1 MSVWSPFPFVRITL
15 VFTGGIL
22 TAYHFKS
29 YFFIAGVLLLL
40 LFITYLVLVKTIP
53 KPTFHQWSPWLG
65 CIGLGCIFLAGY
77 SCLVLHTATNF
88 TDHLV
93 HWAATIE
100 AYEAITLEDTHE
112 KGKSICTTVAVR
124 KARINGKWQKLE
136 GKVKLYL
143 PSSAMLNISYGAI
156 LLIRGS
162 PQPISPPRNPNEFDY
177 QCFLGYANIYHQ
189 HVVQGKHVCILAH
202 RPPNPLKAFSLKLR
216 NHFEHTLAQS
226 INNKEARGIALALLL
241 GIKDELDFTMKE
253 AYTNAG
259 VMHILAVSGLHVGM
273 LYWFLRVLLER
284 FPSIRRLRWF
294 VLIASLSV
302 LWLYALITG
311 LSPSA
316 MRATTMLTFII
327 VAQTLDRQHNMYNSL
342 SASAFVLLLFDP
354 LLIFAVGFQ
363 LSYLAVLGIV
373 YLQPKINRWWAFDHW
388 LLDKLW
394 ALSSVSL
401 AAQLATT
408 PISLYYFHQFP
419 TYFLI
424 TNWVVVPA
432 AFFIV
437 GTGLLVLLTSFW
449 KGLSACAGWL
459 LEKIILLVNQFI
471 YEINKLPFSLI
482 DHIFLE
488 TTTLLLLYGLL
499 VALLLFLQV
508 RKFHYVVIASTLAL
522 IFFVQSMKRTV
533 QQQSQKKVIF
543 YSINRHQAIAFVDGR
558 YSILWTDKRL
568 QEDKYTYHIAPHQL
582 AIGITSTAH
591 YSRGERAKKQ
601 LLPLKT
607 WKGGKVIVWQQKIFI
622 FIDKPSVA
630 LPNVTRKIKT
640 DFLVIEENSVHTLQ
654 PLLERFDVGRLIIGT
669 SNKKQLALQ
678 LKIQAEALNLP
689 SHLLQQGALTI
700 DL

>member
-15 VFTGGIL
+15 VFAGGIL
-22 TAYHFKS
+22 VAYHFED
-29 YFFIAGVLLLL
+29 YLFIVGASLLL

-65 CIGLGCIFLAGY
+65 CLGLSCIFLAGY
-77 SCLVLHTATNF
+77 GCLVLHTATNF
-88 TDHLV
+88 SNHLL

-112 KGKSICTTVAVR
+112 KGKSMRTTVAVR
-124 KARINGKWQKLE
+124 KARIKGKWREME

-143 PSSAMLNISYGAI
+143 PSNDTLNISYGDI
-156 LLIRGS
+156 LLIRGR
-162 PQPISPPRNPNEFDY
+162 PQTVSPPRNPNEFDY

-189 HVVQGKHVCILAH
+189 HVVRGEHVCVLAH
-202 RPPNPLKAFSLKLR
+202 RPPNLLKAFSLKLR
-216 NHFEHTLAQS
+216 SYFENTLAQY

-241 GIKDELDFTMKE
+241 GIKDELDVTMKE

-284 FPSIRRLRWF
+284 FNIIRRSKWF
-294 VLIASLSV
+294 VFIVSLSV
-302 LWLYALITG
+302 LWLYAFITG
-311 LSPSA
+311 LPPSA
-316 MRATTMLTFII
+316 MRATTMFTFIM
-327 VAQTLDRQHNMYNSL
+327 VAQTIDRQSNMYNSL
-342 SASAFVLLLFDP
+342 GASAFLLLLFDP
-354 LLIFAVGFQ
+354 LLIFAVSFQ

-373 YLQPKINRWWAFDHW
+373 YLQPKIYRWLTFDHG

-424 TNWVVVPA
+424 ANGVVVPA
-432 AFFIV
+432 AFLIV

-449 KGLSACAGWL
+449 KELSVCVGWL
-459 LEKIILLVNQFI
+459 LAKTILFVNQFI
-471 YEINKLPFSLI
+471 CWINKLPFSLI
-482 DHIFLE
+482 DNIFLD
-488 TTTLLLLYGLL
+488 TAALLLLYGLL
-499 VALLLFLQV
+499 VALLIFLQI
-508 RKFHYVVIASTLAL
+508 RKVKYLMAASTIAL
-522 IFFVQSMKRTV
+522 IFFVLSMKRIL

-543 YSINRHQAIAFVDGR
+543 YSINHQAVAFVSGR
-558 YSILWTDKRL
+558 HSILWVDKRFK
-568 QEDKYTYHIAPHQL
+568 EDKYTYPIAPHQL
-582 AIGITSTAH
+582 AMGVTSIAR
-591 YSRGERAKKQ
+591 YSFEELAKKQ
-601 LLPLKT
+601 VLPLKA
-607 WKGGKVIVWQQKIFI
+607 WKGGKVVVWQQKIFI
-622 FIDKPSVA
+622 FIDKHSVA
-630 LPNVTRKIKT
+630 LPNFAQKIKT
-640 DFLVIEENSVHTLQ
+640 DFLVIEENAVNALQ
-654 PLLERFDVGRLIIGT
+654 ALLERFDVGKLIIGT

-689 SHLLQQGALTI
+689 NHLLQQGALI
-700 DL
+700 ICL

>member
-22 TAYHFKS
+22 AAYHFKN
-29 YFFIAGVLLLL
+29 YLFIAGVLLLL
-40 LFITYLVLVKTIP
+40 LFITYLVLLKTIP

-77 SCLVLHTATNF
+77 GCLLLHTETNF
-88 TDHLV
+88 TRHLV

-100 AYEAITLEDTHE
+100 AYEAITIEDTHE
-112 KGKSICTTVAVR
+112 QGKSMRTTVAVR
-124 KARINGKWQKLE
+124 KARIQGKWQKIK

-143 PSSAMLNISYGAI
+143 PNSDTLNIAYGDI

-162 PQPISPPRNPNEFDY
+162 PQTVSPPRNPNEFDY

-189 HVVQGKHVCILAH
+189 HVIRGKHVCVLAH
-202 RPPNPLKAFSLKLR
+202 RPPNLLKALSLKLR
-216 NHFEHTLAQS
+216 SYFENTLARS

-253 AYTNAG
+253 AYISAG

-273 LYWFLRVLLER
+273 LYWFLRVLLEC
-284 FPSIRRLRWF
+284 FSIRRSKWL

-311 LSPSA
+311 LPPSA
-316 MRATTMLTFII
+316 MRATTMLTFIM
-327 VAQTLDRQHNMYNSL
+327 VAQTIDRQSNMYNSL
-342 SASAFVLLLFDP
+342 GASAFLLLLFDP
-354 LLIFAVGFQ
+354 LLIFAVSFQ

-373 YLQPKINRWWAFDHW
+373 YLQPKMDRWLTFDHW

-424 TNWVVVPA
+424 ANWVVVPA
-432 AFFIV
+432 AFLIV

-449 KGLSACAGWL
+449 KGLSVCVGWL
-459 LEKIILLVNQFI
+459 LAKIILLVNQFI
-471 YEINKLPFSLI
+471 YWINQLPFSLI
-482 DHIFLE
+482 DPIFLD
-488 TTTLLLLYGLL
+488 TVALLLLYGLF
-499 VALLLFLQV
+499 VALLIFLQV
-508 RKFHYVVIASTLAL
+508 RKFQYLIAASTMAL
-522 IFFVQSMKRTV
+522 IFFVRSMTRIL

-543 YSINRHQAIAFVDGR
+543 YSINHHRAVAFVNGQH
-558 YSILWTDKRL
+558 SILWVDKRF
-568 QEDKYTYHIAPHQL
+568 QEAQYTYHVAPHQL
-582 AIGITSTAH
+582 AMGITSTAR
-591 YSRGERAKKQ
+591 YSLDEQAKKQ
-601 LLPLKT
+601 VLPLKA
-607 WKGGKVIVWQQKIFI
+607 WKGGKIAVWQQKIFI
-622 FIDKPSVA
+622 FIDKQSVA
-630 LPNVTRKIKT
+630 LPHFAKKIKI
-640 DFLVIEENSVHTLQ
+640 DFLVIEDNAVNALQ
-654 PLLERFDVGRLIIGT
+654 PLLERFDVDRLIIGT
-669 SNKKQLALQ
+669 SNQKQLALR

-700 DL
+700 D